1 MEKWALNH
9 PELGLIELE
18 VGYDSEF
25 LELDPAWPE
34 QPEEDEEI
42 TPVTAESGLKERFSA
57 LFTNPSVR
65 ARILLNGKVLHRLRA
80 ISSSRYLL
88 KDSVE
93 EDKLTAENAGLDR
106 AKPHLKVTSNLFND
120 VLEVEF
126 RQGSD
131 IVLFDPPARSR
142 GEKRRDAMESS
153 TLKRVGFP
161 ILAGL
166 GKGGWAIAV
175 IILAP
180 LVSRFVKWLLSFL
193 PDFDITLPS
202 LPSLPAFPQIE
213 LPTPS
218 LPQIQLPT
226 PNINIDINLPELPA
240 WVELLLDYSK
250 IWVPILIG
258 IVVGL
263 LALRNYKKS
272 EETKRAWQEKQ
283 RAKVPVTTRTAAEQE
298 RGADE
303 DERDCRAEEPETDGN
318 SPHS

>member
-25 LELDPAWPE
+25 LELDPTWPE
-34 QPEEDEEI
+34 QPEDDEEI
-42 TPVTAESGLKERFSA
+42 TPVTAEAGIKERFSA

-65 ARILLNGKVLHRLRA
+65 ARILLNGKVLHRLRT
-80 ISSSRYLL
+80 ISSARYLL

-131 IVLFDPPARSR
+131 IVLFDPPAGSR
-142 GEKRRDAMESS
+142 GEKRREAMESS

-180 LVSRFVKWLLSFL
+180 LVSRFVQWLLSFL
-193 PDFDITLPS
+193 PDFDINLPS
-202 LPSLPAFPQIE
+202 LPDFPQIE
-213 LPTPS
+213 LPNPN

-226 PNINIDINLPELPA
+226 PNINIDFNLPELPA

-283 RAKVPVTTRTAAEQE
+283 RAKVPVNTSTAAEQE
-298 RGADE
+298 RSVDADE
-303 DERDCRAEEPETDGN
+303 QAGRARESKPDSN

>member
-1 MEKWALNH
+1 
-9 PELGLIELE
+9 
-18 VGYDSEF
+18 
-25 LELDPAWPE
+25 
-34 QPEEDEEI
+34 
-42 TPVTAESGLKERFSA
+42 
-57 LFTNPSVR
+57 
-65 ARILLNGKVLHRLRA
+65 
-80 ISSSRYLL
+80 
-88 KDSVE
+88 
-93 EDKLTAENAGLDR
+93 
-106 AKPHLKVTSNLFND
+106 
-120 VLEVEF
+120 
-126 RQGSD
+126 D
-131 IVLFDPPARSR
+131 IVLFDPPAGSR
-142 GEKRRDAMESS
+142 GEKRREAMESS

-180 LVSRFVKWLLSFL
+180 LVSRFVQWLLSFL
-193 PDFDITLPS
+193 PDFDINLPS
-202 LPSLPAFPQIE
+202 LPDFPQIE
-213 LPTPS
+213 LPNPN

-283 RAKVPVTTRTAAEQE
+283 RAKVPVNTSTAAEQE
-298 RGADE
+298 RSVDADE
-303 DERDCRAEEPETDGN
+303 QAGRARESKPDSN

>member
-25 LELDPAWPE
+25 LALDPAWPE
-34 QPEEDEEI
+34 QPEDDEEI

-57 LFTNPSVR
+57 LFTNPPVR
-65 ARILLNGKVLHRLRA
+65 ARILLNGKVLHRLCT
-80 ISSSRYLL
+80 ISSARYLL

-131 IVLFDPPARSR
+131 IVLFDPPAGSR
-142 GEKRRDAMESS
+142 GEKRREAMESS

-180 LVSRFVKWLLSFL
+180 LVSRFVQWLLSFL
-193 PDFDITLPS
+193 PDFDINLPS
-202 LPSLPAFPQIE
+202 LPDFPQIE
-213 LPTPS
+213 LPNPN

-283 RAKVPVTTRTAAEQE
+283 RAKVPVNTSTAAEQE
-298 RGADE
+298 RSVDADE
-303 DERDCRAEEPETDGN
+303 QAGRARESKPDSN

>member
-25 LELDPAWPE
+25 LELDPTWPE
-34 QPEEDEEI
+34 KPEDGEEI
-42 TPVTAESGLKERFSA
+42 TLVTAESRMKERFSA
-57 LFTNPSVR
+57 LLTNPSVR
-65 ARILLNGKVLHRLRA
+65 ARILLNGKVLHRLRT
-80 ISSSRYLL
+80 ISSARYLL

-131 IVLFDPPARSR
+131 IVLFDPPAGSR
-142 GEKRRDAMESS
+142 GEKRREAMESS

-180 LVSRFVKWLLSFL
+180 LVSRFVKWLLSYL

-202 LPSLPAFPQIE
+202 LPTFPQIE

-240 WVELLLDYSK
+240 WVEPLLDYSK

-283 RAKVPVTTRTAAEQE
+283 RAKVPVTTRTAAEQQ

-303 DERDCRAEEPETDGN
+303 DERDGRAEEPETDGN

>member
-25 LELDPAWPE
+25 LELDPTWPE
-34 QPEEDEEI
+34 QPEDDEEI
-42 TPVTAESGLKERFSA
+42 TPVTAEAGIKERFSA

-65 ARILLNGKVLHRLRA
+65 ARILLNGKVLHRLRT
-80 ISSSRYLL
+80 ISSARYLL

-131 IVLFDPPARSR
+131 IVLFDPPAGSR
-142 GEKRRDAMESS
+142 GEKRREAMESS

-202 LPSLPAFPQIE
+202 LPTFPQIE

-283 RAKVPVTTRTAAEQE
+283 RAKVPVNTSTAAEQE
-298 RGADE
+298 RSVDADE
-303 DERDCRAEEPETDGN
+303 QAGRARESKPDSN

>member
-1 MEKWALNH
+1 MEKWALKH

-25 LELDPAWPE
+25 LELDPTWPE
-34 QPEEDEEI
+34 QPEDDEEI
-42 TPVTAESGLKERFSA
+42 TPVTAEAGMKERFSA

-65 ARILLNGKVLHRLRA
+65 ARILLNGKVLHRLRT
-80 ISSSRYLL
+80 ISSARYLL

-131 IVLFDPPARSR
+131 IVLFDPPAGSR
-142 GEKRRDAMESS
+142 GERRREAMESS

-180 LVSRFVKWLLSFL
+180 LVSRFVQWLLSFL
-193 PDFDITLPS
+193 PDFDINLPS
-202 LPSLPAFPQIE
+202 LPDFPQIE
-213 LPTPS
+213 LPNPN

-226 PNINIDINLPELPA
+226 PKINIDINLPELPA

-272 EETKRAWQEKQ
+272 EETKQAWQEKQ
-283 RAKVPVTTRTAAEQE
+283 RAKVPVSTSTAAEQE
-298 RGADE
+298 RSVDADE
-303 DERDCRAEEPETDGN
+303 QAGRARESKPDSN

>member
-57 LFTNPSVR
+57 LFTNPLVR

-131 IVLFDPPARSR
+131 IVLFDPPAGSR
-142 GEKRRDAMESS
+142 GEKRREAMESS

-180 LVSRFVKWLLSFL
+180 LVSRFVQWLLSFL
-193 PDFDITLPS
+193 PDFDINLPS
-202 LPSLPAFPQIE
+202 LPDFPQIE
-213 LPTPS
+213 LPNPN

-283 RAKVPVTTRTAAEQE
+283 RAKVPVNTSTAAEQE
-298 RGADE
+298 RSVDADE
-303 DERDCRAEEPETDGN
+303 QAGRARESKPDSN

>member
-1 MEKWALNH
+1 VEKWALNH

-25 LELDPAWPE
+25 LELDPTWPE
-34 QPEEDEEI
+34 KPEDGEEI
-42 TPVTAESGLKERFSA
+42 TLVTAESRMKERFSA
-57 LFTNPSVR
+57 LLTNPSVR
-65 ARILLNGKVLHRLRA
+65 ARILLNGKVLHRLRT
-80 ISSSRYLL
+80 ISSARYLL

-131 IVLFDPPARSR
+131 IVLFDPPAGSR
-142 GEKRRDAMESS
+142 GEKRREAMESS

-202 LPSLPAFPQIE
+202 LPTFPQIE

-240 WVELLLDYSK
+240 WVEPLLDYSK

-283 RAKVPVTTRTAAEQE
+283 RAKVPVTTRTAAEQQ

-303 DERDCRAEEPETDGN
+303 DERDGRAEEPETDGN

>member
-1 MEKWALNH
+1 MEKWALKH

-25 LELDPAWPE
+25 LELDPTWPE
-34 QPEEDEEI
+34 QPEDDEEI
-42 TPVTAESGLKERFSA
+42 TPVTAESGMKERFSA

-65 ARILLNGKVLHRLRA
+65 ARILLNGKVLHRLRT
-80 ISSSRYLL
+80 ISSARYLL

-93 EDKLTAENAGLDR
+93 EDKLTAEDAGLDR

-131 IVLFDPPARSR
+131 IVLFDPPAGSR
-142 GEKRRDAMESS
+142 GERRREAMESS

-180 LVSRFVKWLLSFL
+180 LVSRFVQWLLSFL
-193 PDFDITLPS
+193 PDFDIN

-213 LPTPS
+213 LPTPN

-283 RAKVPVTTRTAAEQE
+283 RAKVPAKTSTAAEQE
-298 RGADE
+298 RSVDADE
-303 DERDCRAEEPETDGN
+303 QAGRASKPDSN

>member
-25 LELDPAWPE
+25 LALDPAWPE
-34 QPEEDEEI
+34 QPEDDEEI

-57 LFTNPSVR
+57 LFTNPPVR
-65 ARILLNGKVLHRLRA
+65 ARILLNGKVLHRLRT
-80 ISSSRYLL
+80 ISSARYLL

-131 IVLFDPPARSR
+131 IVLFDPPAGSR

-166 GKGGWAIAV
+166 GKGGW
-175 IILAP
+175 L
-180 LVSRFVKWLLSFL
+180 
-193 PDFDITLPS
+193 LPS
-202 LPSLPAFPQIE
+202 SFWHRWCQDL
-213 LPTPS
+213 
-218 LPQIQLPT
+218 
-226 PNINIDINLPELPA
+226 
-240 WVELLLDYSK
+240 
-250 IWVPILIG
+250 
-258 IVVGL
+258 
-263 LALRNYKKS
+263 
-272 EETKRAWQEKQ
+272 
-283 RAKVPVTTRTAAEQE
+283 
-298 RGADE
+298 
-303 DERDCRAEEPETDGN
+303 
-318 SPHS
+318 

>member
-131 IVLFDPPARSR
+131 IVLFDPFTGSR
-142 GEKRRDAMESS
+142 GEKRREAMESS

-180 LVSRFVKWLLSFL
+180 LVSRFVQWLLSFL
-193 PDFDITLPS
+193 PDFDINLPS
-202 LPSLPAFPQIE
+202 LPDFPQIE
-213 LPTPS
+213 LPNPN

-283 RAKVPVTTRTAAEQE
+283 RAKVPVNTSTAAEQE
-298 RGADE
+298 RSVDADE
-303 DERDCRAEEPETDGN
+303 QAGRARESKPDSN

>member
-9 PELGLIELE
+9 PDLGFIELE

-25 LELDPAWPE
+25 LELDPTWPE
-34 QPEEDEEI
+34 KPEDDEEI
-42 TPVTAESGLKERFSA
+42 TPVTAESGMKERFLA

-65 ARILLNGKVLHRLRA
+65 ARILLNGKVLHRLRT

-131 IVLFDPPARSR
+131 IVLFDPPAGSR
-142 GEKRRDAMESS
+142 GEKRREAMESS

-175 IILAP
+175 IILTP
-180 LVSRFVKWLLSFL
+180 LVSRFVKWLLSYL

-202 LPSLPAFPQIE
+202 LPTFPQIE

-283 RAKVPVTTRTAAEQE
+283 RPKVPAKTSTAAEQE

-303 DERDCRAEEPETDGN
+303 DEQAVRAEEPKADGN

>member
-25 LELDPAWPE
+25 LELDPTWPE
-34 QPEEDEEI
+34 QPEDDEEI
-42 TPVTAESGLKERFSA
+42 TSVTAEAGMKERFSA
-57 LFTNPSVR
+57 LFTNPPVR
-65 ARILLNGKVLHRLRA
+65 ARILLNGKVLHRLCT
-80 ISSSRYLL
+80 ISSARYLL

-131 IVLFDPPARSR
+131 IVLFDPPAGSR
-142 GEKRRDAMESS
+142 GEKRREAMESS

-180 LVSRFVKWLLSFL
+180 LVSRFVQWLLSFL
-193 PDFDITLPS
+193 PDFDINLPS
-202 LPSLPAFPQIE
+202 LPDFPQIE
-213 LPTPS
+213 LPNPN

-283 RAKVPVTTRTAAEQE
+283 RAKVPVNTSTAAEQE
-298 RGADE
+298 RSVDADE
-303 DERDCRAEEPETDGN
+303 QAGRARESKPDSN

>member
-25 LELDPAWPE
+25 LELDPSWPE

-42 TPVTAESGLKERFSA
+42 TPVTAESGMKERFAA

-65 ARILLNGKVLHRLRA
+65 ARILLNGKVLHRLRT

-93 EDKLTAENAGLDR
+93 EDKLTVENAGLDR

-131 IVLFDPPARSR
+131 IVLFDPPAGSR
-142 GEKRRDAMESS
+142 GEKRREAMESS

-193 PDFDITLPS
+193 PDFDIN

-283 RAKVPVTTRTAAEQE
+283 RAKVPVTTSTAVERE
-298 RGADE
+298 RGVGE
-303 DERDCRAEEPETDGN
+303 KERAGGAEEPIPESN

>member
-25 LELDPAWPE
+25 LELDPTWPE
-34 QPEEDEEI
+34 QPEDDEEI
-42 TPVTAESGLKERFSA
+42 TPVTAEAGIKERLSA

-65 ARILLNGKVLHRLRA
+65 ARILLNGTVLHRLRT
-80 ISSSRYLL
+80 ISSARYLL
-88 KDSVE
+88 KGSVE

-131 IVLFDPPARSR
+131 IVLFDPPAGSR
-142 GEKRRDAMESS
+142 GEKRREAMESS

-180 LVSRFVKWLLSFL
+180 LVSRFVQWLLSFL
-193 PDFDITLPS
+193 PDFDINLPS
-202 LPSLPAFPQIE
+202 LPDFPQIE
-213 LPTPS
+213 LPNPN

-283 RAKVPVTTRTAAEQE
+283 RAKVPVNTSTAAEQE
-298 RGADE
+298 RSVDADE
-303 DERDCRAEEPETDGN
+303 QAGRARESKPDSN

>member
-131 IVLFDPPARSR
+131 IVLFDPPAGSR
-142 GEKRRDAMESS
+142 GEKRREAMESS

-180 LVSRFVKWLLSFL
+180 LVSRFVQWLLSFL
-193 PDFDITLPS
+193 PDFDINLPS
-202 LPSLPAFPQIE
+202 LPDFPQIE
-213 LPTPS
+213 LPNPN

-283 RAKVPVTTRTAAEQE
+283 RAKVPVNTSTAAEQE
-298 RGADE
+298 RSVDADE
-303 DERDCRAEEPETDGN
+303 QAGRARESKPDSN